1 MKRLAFIKSLLR
13 NLPTILEKKFGVNKK
28 INLSLP
34 RRIGRV
40 VDCGSL
46 ENCCTAR
53 YRGFESLILRKKMKV
68 WFFNQTFFYWVNL
81 ASLLGQIKLIKKVA
95 PRPSFCCLIS
105 PKRDHFFNNPS
116 FSAKRK
122 PSATHLVFFFLR

>member
-13 NLPTILEKKFGVNKK
+13 NLRTILEKKFGVNKK

-68 WFFNQTFFYWVNL
+68 WFFNQTFFI
-81 ASLLGQIKLIKKVA
+81 GLIWRA
-95 PRPSFCCLIS
+95 RP
-105 PKRDHFFNNPS
+105 PKYKEANNN
-116 FSAKRK
+116 RNR
-122 PSATHLVFFFLR
+122 LQGV

>member
-53 YRGFESLILRKKMKV
+53 YRGFESLILRYKMKV
-68 WFFNQTFFYWVNL
+68 WFLTRPF
-81 ASLLGQIKLIKKVA
+81 LLG
-95 PRPSFCCLIS
+95 
-105 PKRDHFFNNPS
+105 
-116 FSAKRK
+116 
-122 PSATHLVFFFLR
+122 